1 MKNKKYH
8 IVDTLPKS
16 NIKIVER
23 GKTDTRN
30 TQAQKRSLSLLG
42 KGTSIKSSGIKLALW
57 TQSSPLSEMMR
68 HARAFHM

>member
-23 GKTDTRN
+23 GKTDTGN

-42 KGTSIKSSGIKLALW
+42 TGTSIKVAELN
-57 TQSSPLSEMMR
+57 
-68 HARAFHM
+68 

>member
-23 GKTDTRN
+23 GKTDTGN

-42 KGTSIKSSGIKLALW
+42 TGHISLVTVSLMRVTLAN
-57 TQSSPLSEMMR
+57 TFNISETEIQNG
-68 HARAFHM
+68 